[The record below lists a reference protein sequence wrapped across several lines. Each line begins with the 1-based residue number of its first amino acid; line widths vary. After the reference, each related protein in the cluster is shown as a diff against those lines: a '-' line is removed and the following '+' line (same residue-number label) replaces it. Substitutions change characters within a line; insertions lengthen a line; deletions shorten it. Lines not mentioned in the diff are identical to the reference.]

1 MTLWQTSLTCRLAV
15 WLCNV
20 YEDSTVHRILAA
32 LGRWCNGQIEGS
44 RVLRPLCRE
53 GVVARAWRESLLCR
67 CLSTLVNLPGTL
79 LHKWYQAWN
88 VTFEDS
94 FFARL
99 AFDMGDNAAIAQ
111 FWCIALLWCIPYER
125 WNNVYSFLT
134 GILLLLLFYAG
145 AMRTGRRLDVARI
158 GFYPL
163 VMIASAVLAVVF
175 SYAPALSG
183 RFLLYHVSAALL
195 VVDTVSTVRSSDD
208 LKRLCAGAAVCVG
221 VTGACGIV
229 QRLQGVEVNA
239 SYVDLKVNA
248 GMPGRVY
255 SVFDNPNT
263 FAQVLLLLLPLVL
276 ALFLTAKRWQWKIIA
291 AGIFCIGG
299 VAMAMTYSRAS
310 WVGLAC
316 TMAVF
321 VFLWKPKLIPA
332 FALLCLLA
340 IPFLPATVL
349 NRILTITNTADS
361 STSSRVSLY
370 RAAIE
375 VIRRSP
381 LTGAGLGTAATQE
394 YIREFNLYHDKA
406 PFVHAHNFYLEVWIQ
421 MGLMGVVGFVGSM
434 LWNIK
439 NAARAARHSGPSA
452 ARTIA
457 VAAASALCGTMVCG
471 LADFLWNYPRV
482 LCIFWFTFAMAIAA
496 VKVCTQEAERDGDV
510 SDR

>member
-1 MTLWQTSLTCRLAV
+1 MTLWQNSLTCQLVV
-15 WLCNV
+15 WLCSV
-20 YEDSTVHRILAA
+20 YEDSTIHRILAA
-32 LGRWCNGQIEGS
+32 LGGWCSGQIENS
-44 RVLRPLCRE
+44 RILRPLCRE
-53 GVVARAWRESLLCR
+53 GAVARAWRESLLCR
-67 CLSTLVNLPGTL
+67 CVSALVNLPGTL
-79 LHKWYQAWN
+79 LHAWYRAWN

-99 AFDMGDNAAIAQ
+99 AFEMGDNAVVAQ
-111 FWCIALLWCIPYER
+111 FWCIAALWCIPYER
-125 WNNVYSFLT
+125 WNNAYSFMT
-134 GILLLLLFYAG
+134 GILLLLLLYAG
-145 AMRTGRRLDVARI
+145 AMRTGRRLDVERI

-163 VMIASAVLAVVF
+163 VMLGSVVLAVVF
-175 SYAPALSG
+175 SYASGLSG

-195 VVDTVSTVRSSDD
+195 VLLTVSAVRNSED
-208 LKRLCAGAAVCVG
+208 LKRLCAGAVVCVG
-221 VTGACGIV
+221 VTGAYGIF
-229 QRLQGVEVNA
+229 QRIQGVEVNA

-276 ALFLTAKRWQWKIIA
+276 ALFLTAKHWQWKVVA
-291 AGIFCIGG
+291 AGVFCVGG
-299 VAMAMTYSRAS
+299 MAMAMTYSRAS

-332 FALLCLLA
+332 FIVVCIAA
-340 IPFLPATVL
+340 VPFLPATVL

-370 RAAIE
+370 KAAIE

-381 LTGAGLGTAATQE
+381 ITGAGLGTAATQE

-421 MGLMGVVGFVGSM
+421 MGLMGVVGFVSSM

-439 NAARAARHSGPSA
+439 NAARMARHSGPSVG
-452 ARTIA
+452 RTVAI
-457 VAAASALCGTMVCG
+457 AAASAMCGAMVCG

-482 LCIFWFTFAMAIAA
+482 MCIFWFTFAMAIAG
-496 VKVCTQEAERDGDV
+496 VKVCAEE
-510 SDR
+510 SKQ

>member
-1 MTLWQTSLTCRLAV
+1 MTLWQTSLTYRVWV

-20 YEDSTVHRILAA
+20 YEDSALHRILAA
-32 LGRWCNGQIEGS
+32 VGRWCSEQIEDS

-53 GVVARAWRESLLCR
+53 GAVARAWRESLLCR
-67 CLSTLVNLPGTL
+67 LLSVLVNLPGTL
-79 LHKWYQAWN
+79 LHAWYKAWN
-88 VTFEDS
+88 LTFEDS

-99 AFDMGDNAAIAQ
+99 AFDMGDNASIAQ
-111 FWCIALLWCIPYER
+111 FWCIAALWCIPYER
-125 WNNVYSFLT
+125 WNNAYSFLT
-134 GILLLLLFYAG
+134 GVLLLLLFYAG

-158 GFYPL
+158 GFYPAL
-163 VMIASAVLAVVF
+163 MLAAVTLAVTF
-175 SYAPALSG
+175 SYAPGLSA
-183 RFLLYHVSAALL
+183 RFLIYHVSAALL
-195 VVDTVSTVRSSDD
+195 TLITVSAVRNGED

-221 VTGACGIV
+221 GTGAYGIV
-229 QRLQGVEVNA
+229 QRLQGVKVNP

-255 SVFDNPNT
+255 SIFDNPNT

-276 ALFLTAKRWQWKIIA
+276 ALVITAKHWQWKIIA
-291 AGIFCIGG
+291 AGIFCVGG
-299 VAMAMTYSRAS
+299 MAMAMTYSRAA

-316 TMAVF
+316 SMAVF
-321 VFLWKPKLIPA
+321 VFLWKPKLLPA
-332 FALLCLLA
+332 FIALCVLA
-340 IPFLPATVL
+340 VPFLPTTVL

-375 VIRRSP
+375 VIKRSP

-421 MGLMGVVGFVGSM
+421 MGLLGVCSFVGSM

-439 NAARAARHSGPSA
+439 NAARAARHSGPSVG
-452 ARTIA
+452 RTVA
-457 VAAASALCGTMVCG
+457 MAAASAMCGAMVCG

-482 LCIFWFTFAMAIAA
+482 LCIFWFTFAMALAG
-496 VKVCTQEAERDGDV
+496 VKVCGLEAA
-510 SDR
+510 